1 MPCEGRH
8 LYSNYP
14 MPEAEPPQLNQ
25 PAFLIAAADRCEFAV
40 DRPDQTRAFGQG
52 QVDQGDRRMI

>member
-1 MPCEGRH
+1 
-8 LYSNYP
+8 
-14 MPEAEPPQLNQ
+14 MPEAVPPQLTQ

-40 DRPDQTRAFGQG
+40 DRPDQTRAFRQG

>member
-1 MPCEGRH
+1 
-8 LYSNYP
+8 
-14 MPEAEPPQLNQ
+14 MPEAVPPQLTQ